1 MKLFQV
7 WRQKEEWEEE
17 KFKSQLPTLL
27 PQHRGENLNLNF
39 KSNLVQYKGYTLLKN
54 LNLQGSLGFLP
65 AQIFDPYKAL
75 LPHLNQVDVTRI
87 IWSSLIVDPEHR

>member
-39 KSNLVQYKGYTLLKN
+39 KSNVVQYRGYTSFEESESPGFSWIPSCANIRSIQGTASTSQSSFRDLNN
-54 LNLQGSLGFLP
+54 LV
-65 AQIFDPYKAL
+65 IFDC
-75 LPHLNQVDVTRI
+75 
-87 IWSSLIVDPEHR
+87 